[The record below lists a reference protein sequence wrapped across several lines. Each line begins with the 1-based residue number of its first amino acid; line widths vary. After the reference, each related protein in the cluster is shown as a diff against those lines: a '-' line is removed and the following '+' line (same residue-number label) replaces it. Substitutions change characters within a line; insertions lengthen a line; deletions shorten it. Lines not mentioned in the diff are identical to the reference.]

1 MKLSI
6 SKKVGII
13 IIGSLFITISVMLI
27 IILTADGSSKKEA
40 AIKELHNLS
49 QTMIKSVSFVMA
61 SGLTDV
67 NPYIE
72 KVKDTDNLLEL
83 RITPTDKIRSGSEA
97 KLDEL
102 EKSVLKSKKETN
114 IEETFKDHPAL
125 RNVDPILSQE
135 VCNTCHGT
143 NTGDPLAVVSVRY
156 SLENMQANL
165 LSQEI
170 VAVIL
175 GLVTIFSTYLFAM
188 YFVKKKIIRP
198 INLVV
203 ERMENLS
210 GMCISNLAM
219 GCEKLAVGDL
229 NIKIVTGIKKLEIES
244 EDEIGRLAQ
253 HMNQI
258 ITDTEGIVG
267 SVEKAITVVKN
278 TVNETKILAEAAV
291 KGNLSIRGNE
301 SNFEG
306 SYKDLIFGM
315 NATFEAIIRP
325 LNEASS
331 VLETMAGGDLT
342 RRISAS
348 YPGDY
353 RKLKHSINDFGDS
366 ICNALNKVSEAVEAT
381 ASASNE
387 ISSSTEQMA
396 AGSKDQSNQTS
407 QVAKA
412 VEQMTKTIMGTTINV
427 DRASETAKTS
437 GTMAQEG
444 GNVVGDTING
454 MNRIAEVVT
463 QAAGMVKEL
472 GSSSDKIGEII
483 QVINDIADQTNLL
496 ALNAAIEAA
505 RAGEQ
510 GRGFA
515 VVADEVRKL
524 AERTTKATKEISVM
538 IKQIQ
543 TDTVNAVDS
552 MQKGTEE
559 VNNGKLLAQ
568 KAEEALHKII
578 SSSKEVVGNITQVAA
593 ASEEQSSAA
602 EQISKNIESI
612 SLVTQESASGTH
624 QIAKTAED
632 LTRLTENLQ
641 NLVAQFKIDKQ
652 NDGHGSGKI
661 LKQFENKIHN
671 QNFILQ

>member
-1 MKLSI
+1 MSLSI
-6 SKKVGII
+6 SKKVGLI
-13 IIGSLFITISVMLI
+13 IIGSLFTTISIMLLI
-27 IILTADGSSKKEA
+27 MLTADGSSKKDA
-40 AIKELHNLS
+40 AIQELHNLS

-83 RITPTDKIRSGSEA
+83 RITPTDKIRNGSEA
-97 KLDEL
+97 KLDEV

-125 RNVDPILSQE
+125 RNVEAILSQE
-135 VCNTCHGT
+135 SCNTCHGT
-143 NTGDPLAVVSVRY
+143 NTGEPLAVVSIRY
-156 SLENMQANL
+156 SLDRMHANL
-165 LSQEI
+165 LSQVI
-170 VAVIL
+170 IAVIL

-188 YFVKKKIIRP
+188 HFVKKKIIKP
-198 INLVV
+198 INVVV

-219 GCEKLAVGDL
+219 GCEQLAVGDL
-229 NIKIVTGIKKLEIES
+229 NIKIETGTKQLEIES

-258 ITDTEGIVG
+258 ITDTEGIVS
-267 SVEKAITVVKN
+267 SVEKAIVVVKN
-278 TVNETKILAEAAV
+278 TVNETKKLSEAAV
-291 KGNLSIRGNE
+291 NGNLSIRGNE

-306 SYKDLIFGM
+306 SYKELIFGM

-396 AGSKDQSNQTS
+396 AGSKDQSHQTS
-407 QVAKA
+407 QVAK
-412 VEQMTKTIMGTTINV
+412 TIMESTINV
-427 DRASETAKTS
+427 ERASETAKTS
-437 GTMAQEG
+437 GTMAREG

-454 MNRIAEVVT
+454 MNSIAKVVT

-483 QVINDIADQTNLL
+483 LVINDIADQTNLL

-552 MQKGTEE
+552 MEKGTEE
-559 VNNGKLLAQ
+559 VNNGKQLAQ

-578 SSSKEVVGNITQVAA
+578 SSSQEVVENITLVAA
-593 ASEEQSSAA
+593 ASEEQSSTA
-602 EQISKNIESI
+602 EEISKNIESI
-612 SLVTQESASGTH
+612 SIVTQESASGTH
-624 QIAKTAED
+624 QIARTAED

-652 NDGHGSGKI
+652 IDEHGSGKM
-661 LKQFENKIHN
+661 LKPFEKKINN
-671 QNFILQ
+671 QNYILQ